1 MILVKWIT
9 KIIVLQFLLKMQMIE
24 DKREPE
30 KKDDMYLRS
39 KL

>member
-1 MILVKWIT
+1 MKWIT

-30 KKDDMYLRS
+30 KKNDMHLRS

>member
-1 MILVKWIT
+1 MVLVKWIT

-24 DKREPE
+24 DKREPN
-30 KKDDMYLRS
+30 KKDNIYLRS